1 MIVTNFLARWKDKAA
16 QVIDLSPEK
25 EQVRI
30 MMNNMSRQYHDYFDF
45 QAMTTLF
52 D

>member
-1 MIVTNFLARWKDKAA
+1 MIVTNFLARWKAKAA

-30 MMNNMSRQYHDYFDF
+30 MMRTFCCATSLAFHCRESVS
-45 QAMTTLF
+45 
-52 D
+52 